1 MAMQSAKERVLTE
14 LTKLNQQTT
23 AVETLAVAEKLDLS
37 RSVTS
42 HYLSQLLAEKKVK
55 KLTGRPVRWQVA
67 NMPAPV
73 APPSVPLH
81 AFSDVIGATG
91 SQLDNIRKCIAA
103 VKYPHGGLN
112 ILLTGQSGVGKTF
125 LAHKIY
131 EYAQDTAVIP
141 AKAPFKVLNCADYAN
156 NPELLSSILFGY
168 VKGAFTGAANNKE
181 GLLQAADG
189 GYLLLD
195 EIHRL
200 SGENQEKLFTFMDTS
215 HFRPIGENQRDS
227 TAHVRIILATT
238 EDPHAVLLD
247 TFQRRVP
254 VNVHITAY
262 ADRPLDERLAY
273 IRALFQSEAKRFARP
288 LTVTPAVL
296 QMLTQLRPVGNVGR
310 LKNLIK
316 VACARAFTHQE
327 NGVDTPMQIDVD
339 DFEGEHLS
347 LHTNAEMLITTP
359 MVVPVHVPADH
370 TQDSGMSDAA
380 TITDFLTAQPKPSA
394 AASRLM
400 IQQLQGKHAHDP
412 IRQTIL
418 HDAHRRLFTT
428 IVRHQFGLKSTS
440 EYEPI
445 FFRLYAEHVQV
456 PADLLQGLQQ
466 QAATNFPRSLHV
478 AAQFYAAL
486 PALETSSHQLLTA
499 LLACCISELV
509 DEKIPLRCLMV
520 AHGSHTAT
528 SIQSVV
534 NQLCGSYLVDAIDMP
549 IDTTIDRII
558 AESKRI
564 VDSFDTSNG
573 FILLVDMGSLN
584 QLYRKIKNALSG
596 DVLVINNLTTATA
609 LDVALK
615 IQSRLPFEKIA
626 EHARTDYTISA
637 QYFEGFAKNQNIV
650 ISCMSGLG
658 ISDKLR
664 DIFHEV
670 LGHQISLLT
679 MDFSHL
685 QQSVRANDRSEF
697 ESTLLVITTTNLPD
711 SFAIP
716 NINIYDLLDPSGQ
729 VFLHDILKKYV
740 DQRTFDD
747 LYNRIVRFLSIEG
760 VTERLSFLNPTV
772 IIQEVE
778 TVIYKFEHYY
788 HIKLDGKIKLNLY
801 MHISLMVERLMTGTS
816 ADRSNDR
823 TPTDPKEQEFFDVAK
838 GICKP
843 LELKY
848 HIEIN
853 GYELSLLYQLFQAI
867 IEDQNTPTI
876 Q

>member
-1 MAMQSAKERVLTE
+1 MASAQERVLGSLVKLSQGTE
-14 LTKLNQQTT
+14 
-23 AVETLAVAEKLDLS
+23 AVETMAIADDLGLS

-42 HYLSQLLAEKKVK
+42 HYLSQLLTEKKVK
-55 KLTGRPVRWQVA
+55 KLSGRPVRWQPAVA
-67 NMPAPV
+67 AASVADTPAPM
-73 APPSVPLH
+73 PLH
-81 AFSDVIGATG
+81 AFANIIGAEG
-91 SQLDNIRKCIAA
+91 SQADNIRKCIAA
-103 VKYPHGGLN
+103 VKYPDGGLN
-112 ILLTGQSGVGKTF
+112 MLLTGKSGVGKTF
-125 LAHKIY
+125 LAQTIY
-131 EYAQDTAVIP
+131 DYARDAGVIAP
-141 AKAPFKVLNCADYAN
+141 QVPFKVLNCADYAN
-156 NPELLSSILFGY
+156 NPELLSSVLFGY
-168 VKGAFTGAANNKE
+168 VKGAFTGANVNKE
-181 GLLQAADG
+181 GLIQAADG

-200 SGENQEKLFTFMDTS
+200 SGENQEKLFTFMDTG
-215 HFRPIGENQRDS
+215 HYRPIGENRKDHV
-227 TAHVRIILATT
+227 AHVRIILATT
-238 EDPHAVLLD
+238 EDPKAVLLD
-247 TFQRRVP
+247 TFRRRVP
-254 VNVHITAY
+254 VSIHITAY
-262 ADRPLDERLAY
+262 ADRPLDEGLAF
-273 IRALFQSEAKRFARP
+273 IQALFHGEAQRFDKS
-288 LTVTPAVL
+288 LTIAPEVVE
-296 QMLTQLRPVGNVGR
+296 MLTQLKPVGNVGR

-316 VACARAFTHQE
+316 VACARAYTRQATRNE
-327 NGVDTPMQIDVD
+327 KMTISLA
-339 DFEGEHLS
+339 DFEGEGL
-347 LHTNAEMLITTP
+347 TVREDQAPVTAP
-359 MVVPVHVPADH
+359 MVVAPTETVLGDHVSHA
-370 TQDSGMSDAA
+370 GDAA
-380 TITDFLTAQPKPSA
+380 VIRQFLQENPHPTA

-400 IQQLQGKHAHDP
+400 IQNLEAQHAHDS
-412 IRQTIL
+412 IHQTIL
-418 HDAHRRLFTT
+418 HTVHQRVFKQ
-428 IVRHQFGLKSTS
+428 IVRHRFGLKSTT

-445 FFRLYAEHVQV
+445 FFRLYAERVTVPSAQLKRVQEEV
-456 PADLLQGLQQ
+456 AN
-466 QAATNFPRSLHV
+466 NFPRSLHV
-478 AAQFYAAL
+478 ASQLYAAL
-486 PALETSSHQLLTA
+486 PVLDKSSQELLTA
-499 LLACCISELV
+499 LLACCISELI

-549 IDTTIDRII
+549 IDTTIDQII
-558 AESKRI
+558 GEAKRI

-573 FILLVDMGSLN
+573 FILLVDMGSLS

-615 IQSRLPFEKIA
+615 IQSRLPFEQIA
-626 EHARTDYTISA
+626 EHARTDYSISA
-637 QYFEGFAKNQNIV
+637 QYFEGFAKDQNIV

-658 ISDKLR
+658 ISEKLR

-670 LGHQISLLT
+670 LGSQISLLT

-685 QQSVRANDRSEF
+685 SQSVRANDRSEF
-697 ESTLLVITTTNLPD
+697 ESTLLVITTTNLPE

-716 NINIYDLLDPSGQ
+716 NINIYDLLAPRGQ
-729 VFLHDILKKYV
+729 TFLHNILRKYI

-801 MHISLMVERLMTGTS
+801 MHISLMVERLMTGAG
-816 ADRSNDR
+816 ADRANDLA
-823 TPTDPKEQEFFDVAK
+823 PESKEEQEFFDVAK

-848 HIEIN
+848 HIDIN

-867 IEDQNTPTI
+867 IDDQNTPTA
-876 Q
+876 